1 MMHRRVMLAVAAVV
15 SLSAC
20 SLFHHNAPPVQ
31 LSQGD
36 VALHATWHATLSSPS
51 DLSGAMQVNGR
62 ASMAPG
68 ANEEQT
74 RVSLTLSNATPGGVH
89 PWEIHHGQC
98 QTDAGIIGQANAYPP
113 IKIANDGTG
122 SASATLPMTL
132 PDSGS
137 YFVAVRASTANP
149 DLVVACG
156 NFAAPTR

>member
-1 MMHRRVMLAVAAVV
+1 
-15 SLSAC
+15 
-20 SLFHHNAPPVQ
+20 
-31 LSQGD
+31 
-36 VALHATWHATLSSPS
+36 
-51 DLSGAMQVNGR
+51 MQVNGR

-68 ANEEQT
+68 ANDAQT

-89 PWEIHHGQC
+89 PWEVHHGQC

>member
-1 MMHRRVMLAVAAVV
+1 MMHRRVILAVAAVV

-20 SLFHHNAPPVQ
+20 GLIHHNAPAVQ

-36 VALHATWHATLSSPS
+36 VALHSTWHATLNSPS
-51 DLSGAMQVNGR
+51 DLSGALQVSGQ

-68 ANEEQT
+68 SNSDQT

-98 QTDAGIIGQANAYPP
+98 ETDAGIIGQASAYPP

-122 SASATLPMTL
+122 LATATLPIVL

>member
-1 MMHRRVMLAVAAVV
+1 MMHRRVILAAAAVV

-20 SLFHHNAPPVQ
+20 GLFHHNAPPVQ

-36 VALHATWHATLSSPS
+36 VALNATWHATLTSPS
-51 DLSGAMQVNGR
+51 ELTGAMQVSGR

-68 ANEEQT
+68 SNHDQT
-74 RVSLTLSNATPGGVH
+74 MVSLTLSNATPGGVH

-98 QTDAGIIGQANAYPP
+98 DTDAGIIGQADAYPP

-122 SASATLPMTL
+122 SAEATLPLVT

-137 YFVAVRASTANP
+137 YFIAVRASTANP

-156 NFAAPTR
+156 NFAPPTP

>member
-1 MMHRRVMLAVAAVV
+1 MMHGKRMLAAAAAA

-20 SLFHHNAPPVQ
+20 GLFHHSAPAVQ

-36 VALHATWHATLSSPS
+36 VALHSTWHATLSSPS
-51 DLSGAMQVNGR
+51 DLAGAMQVSGQ
-62 ASMAPG
+62 ASMAP
-68 ANEEQT
+68 ESDHDKT
-74 RVSLTLSNATPGGVH
+74 MVSLTLSNATPGGVH

-98 QTDAGIIGQANAYPP
+98 DTDAGIIGQANAYPP

-122 SASATLPMTL
+122 SATATLPLVT

-137 YFVAVRASTANP
+137 YFIAVRASTANP

-156 NFAAPTR
+156 NFAPPTR

>member
-20 SLFHHNAPPVQ
+20 GLFHHNPPPVQ

-36 VALHATWHATLSSPS
+36 VALHSTRHATLSSPS
-51 DLSGAMQVNGR
+51 DLSGAMQVGGQ

-68 ANEEQT
+68 SNDEQT

-122 SASATLPMTL
+122 SASATVPMTL